1 MSMMFEDNVDKSFLE
16 PGEITAIDN
25 YWAYVARTAV
35 EHTECFF
42 DANFPSVPRKENL
55 LFDIRTGFAQIL
67 IFTLIHRLAQEMSE
81 DKYFAVMLE
90 RLETLTFACDGFVET
105 LSDEIFTKKAR
116 VILGGSFVGHY
127 IAANNSYIRKAPSM
141 IDCGFFQRKRI
152 SWAMQDMGR
161 GLILGIGD
169 YTIGYAILGAF
180 FVNGSLSEYVSL
192 SNDSERMAVYSK
204 INAAFEYFYD
214 RAGVN
219 GLQELAEAKTTTNSN

>member
-1 MSMMFEDNVDKSFLE
+1 MMFEDNIDKSFLE
-16 PGEITAIDN
+16 PGEIASIDN

-42 DANFPSVPRKENL
+42 DTNFPSAPRKENL
-55 LFDIRTGFAQIL
+55 LFDIRTFFAQIL
-67 IFTLIHRLAQEMSE
+67 IFSLIHRLAQEMSE

-90 RLETLTFACDGFVET
+90 RLETLTYACDGFAEK
-105 LSDEIFTKKAR
+105 LSDEMFTKKVR
-116 VILGGSFVGHY
+116 VILGGGFVGHY

-152 SWAMQDMGR
+152 SWAMQNRGR
-161 GLILGIGD
+161 GLILRIGD

-180 FVNGSLSEYVSL
+180 FVNGSLSEYLSL
-192 SNDSERMAVYSK
+192 SNDFERKAVYSK
-204 INAAFEYFYD
+204 VNAAFECFYD

-219 GLQELAEAKTTTNSN
+219 GLQELAEVRTTTISS